1 MAQGVD
7 GSPATLFRDDAAQG
21 ALRNDG
27 QRLIYRNTRNDL
39 AGLSAWDPATGLF
52 LRFTQYAEDSLPSWN
67 PAGNRLA
74 FASNREGDRI
84 WRVYLTWAEEGAE
97 VTSLTIGEAPQWH
110 PTEDRIAF
118 RGCDDTGNRCG
129 LWQVNSRGGDR
140 APLTTVPSDNRPTW
154 SPDGRYVVF
163 TSDGRDG
170 NFDLYRV
177 DVSSGQVVPLT
188 VDPAIDTLPTVSP
201 DGRWVGYASTRGGN
215 WQLWAV
221 SINGGTPVLI
231 SPINGDFRNWTE
243 QSLQWVP

>member
-1 MAQGVD
+1 M
-7 GSPATLFRDDAAQG
+7 
-21 ALRNDG
+21 
-27 QRLIYRNTRNDL
+27 
-39 AGLSAWDPATGLF
+39 
-52 LRFTQYAEDSLPSWN
+52 
-67 PAGNRLA
+67 
-74 FASNREGDRI
+74 
-84 WRVYLTWAEEGAE
+84 
-97 VTSLTIGEAPQWH
+97 
-110 PTEDRIAF
+110 
-118 RGCDDTGNRCG
+118 
-129 LWQVNSRGGDR
+129 
-140 APLTTVPSDNRPTW
+140 
-154 SPDGRYVVF
+154 VF

-243 QSLQWVP
+243 RHFWI